1 MSISFEL
8 FKVSKMNS
16 LRNYT
21 SSVMEKL
28 ETSDLDSRLNLIQR
42 VALGTLP

>member
-16 LRNYT
+16 LRNYA

-42 VALGTLP
+42 VVLGTLP